1 MRLIGKISQ
10 VALIIGILIVI
21 WLVISGIRGCQ
32 KTVKDIIAP
41 ISEKIDPIWGKPK
54 EMITKSRFFGT
65 GDKPTLEITIPPS
78 QDTIR
83 LKIPGGERVYG
94 LPENVQ
100 LQVVKIPPPIIRF
113 KPTFHLTGIIDLPVR
128 CTQTGFSKI
137 HFGLK
142 IRVIEIWRFGLCGYV
157 AMCGPGV
164 GCDFQV
170 ISNISIGVV
179 RTMDKWNAEV
189 SIKL

>member
-1 MRLIGKISQ
+1 VRLIGKISQ
-10 VALIIGILIVI
+10 VAVIIGILIVI

-54 EMITKSRFFGT
+54 DMITKSRLFGT
-65 GDKPTLEITIPPS
+65 GDKPILEITIPPS
-78 QDTIR
+78 EDTIR
-83 LKIPGGERVYG
+83 LKIPGAERVYG
-94 LPENVQ
+94 LPADVQ

-113 KPTFHLTGIIDLPVR
+113 KPTFHLTGITD
-128 CTQTGFSKI
+128 FSKV

-142 IRVIEIWRFGLCGYV
+142 IRVVEIWRFGLCGYV

-179 RTMDKWNAEV
+179 RTIDKWMIEA
-189 SIKL
+189 SLRL